1 MCFLQ
6 WIVKVE
12 KERASE
18 KFSTLERFSWE
29 ASGPLFFTMD
39 REGQKT
45 EGFIM
50 IRLFHG
56 IVLARIIPWNSPC
69 KDYSME

>member
-1 MCFLQ
+1 MGGLSTPVFLQ

-18 KFSTLERFSWE
+18 KFTTLERFSWE

-39 REGQKT
+39 REGQNE

-50 IRLFHG
+50 VG
-56 IVLARIIPWNSPC
+56 YPRIS
-69 KDYSME
+69 